1 MVDEVW
7 VGSEGSSQG
16 SALLTCSKAEVGVE
30 EWFRDSLKGL

>member
-7 VGSEGSSQG
+7 VGGEGSSQG

-30 EWFRDSLKGL
+30 ERFRDSLKGL